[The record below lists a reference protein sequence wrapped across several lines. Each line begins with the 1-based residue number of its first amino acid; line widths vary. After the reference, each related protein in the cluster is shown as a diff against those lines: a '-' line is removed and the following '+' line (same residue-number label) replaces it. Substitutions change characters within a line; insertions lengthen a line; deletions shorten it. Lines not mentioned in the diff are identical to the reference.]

1 MTEMN
6 GAEIHLMLNHVPILG
21 TLFVAGLL
29 VYGLA
34 RGQDAVV
41 RVALWAMVVVGLVGV
56 ATYLSGEAAEEVV
69 EEALDVSHDVIESH
83 EHFAVWGLVATGIA
97 TLGAMAGLFVYR
109 FRPIGRGFSIL
120 VLVLTIGAFGTLA
133 YTAYL
138 GGKINHPEI
147 RSGAPTTSEEAER
160 DGRDEESSSAPSRSG
175 TTVAFEAA
183 GRSFRG

>member
-1 MTEMN
+1 MTAMN

-41 RVALWAMVVVGLVGV
+41 RVAFWAMVVVGLVGV

-69 EEALDVSHDVIESH
+69 EEALDVSHDIIESH

-97 TLGAMAGLFVYR
+97 TLGALAGLFVYR

-138 GGKINHPEI
+138 GGRINHPEI
-147 RSGAPTTSEEAER
+147 RSGAPTTGEGEAGEAEEHESR
-160 DGRDEESSSAPSRSG
+160 APVEPGRRRWVLESAG
-175 TTVAFEAA
+175 TSV
-183 GRSFRG
+183 G

>member
-1 MTEMN
+1 MN
-6 GAEIHLMLNHVPILG
+6 GAEIHLMLNHVPVLG

-97 TLGAMAGLFVYR
+97 TLGAMAGLFIYR

-138 GGKINHPEI
+138 GGRINHPEI
-147 RSGAPTTSEEAER
+147 RSGGPTT
-160 DGRDEESSSAPSRSG
+160 DGEGEHDVLGEDSSSVPLRLEKTLAFD
-175 TTVAFEAA
+175 VA
-183 GRSFRG
+183 GGSFPG